1 MREFKDILQ
10 ELRTEHEMTQDDLA
24 RLIGVQKSTVSHYE
38 TGSRYPKRDTLQ
50 VIADLFNVSTD
61 FLTGRSTR
69 TELAV
74 SDEERLLIEAYRH
87 ADPGIKEAVRRVLNI
102 KEKATMSDD
111 DSAAM

>member
-24 RLIGVQKSTVSHYE
+24 RLIGVQKATVSHYE

-50 VIADLFNVSTD
+50 AIADLFNVSTD

-74 SDEERLLIEAYRH
+74 NDEERLLIEAYRH